1 VEHEESPQEQQ
12 YKETLRKT
20 RSRAIS
26 AQRRSTAL
34 SLPES
39 CMMPDWLKEA
49 SAKRIHIR
57 SLLTFAG
64 DPETESLPIE
74 SAAASLRRLI
84 DDNPLSGVR
93 SPPGSGKTMFLPELL
108 LEWARRDC
116 WYGAVVIVLP
126 TQFAAQK
133 IQRVVG

>member
-1 VEHEESPQEQQ
+1 
-12 YKETLRKT
+12 
-20 RSRAIS
+20 
-26 AQRRSTAL
+26 
-34 SLPES
+34 
-39 CMMPDWLKEA
+39 MMPDWLKEA
-49 SAKRIHIR
+49 SAKGIHFR

-74 SAAASLRRLI
+74 SAAASLRILI

-108 LEWARRDC
+108 LEWVRRDG
-116 WYGAVVIVLP
+116 WEGAVVIVLP

-133 IQRVVG
+133 SKSRWLSIDSGARQRFGL